1 MLEHI
6 TNVMLYVMLQIVN
19 HCIPKGK
26 FIVTKVYT
34 LSLSHKNFADILT
47 VLIRYIFSS
56 SP

>member
-1 MLEHI
+1 MLCYE
-6 TNVMLYVMLQIVN
+6 YVMLQIVN

-47 VLIRYIFSS
+47 VLIRYIFFS